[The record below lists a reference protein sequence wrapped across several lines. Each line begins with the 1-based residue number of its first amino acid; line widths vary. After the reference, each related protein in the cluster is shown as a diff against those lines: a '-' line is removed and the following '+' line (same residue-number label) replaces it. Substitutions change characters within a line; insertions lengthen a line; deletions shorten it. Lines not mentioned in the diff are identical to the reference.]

1 MWGSQQRP
9 RRVCCLSKSLPAASS
24 GGTPGPRKSFA
35 RDVLLV
41 VRSPRDLWWAAAEH
55 CILPKGMEMLG
66 VVTPCVS
73 SGSWTGASA
82 CSPSMLRVSGTKS
95 QMPHGAAAL
104 VSIRAASHCPV
115 SAPSLLPLSRGCCF
129 PGATA
134 VGSSGPLWRV
144 LLSLEFYNVL
154 LCPAALD
161 KPLTF
166 LRRAREHFCV
176 LREGQMRRNKPCP
189 PAAMLRT
196 CSQHPGGAL
205 PPSSPAPSCDVTADA
220 LGDLMVLLAST
231 SPEG

>member
-166 LRRAREHFCV
+166 PEKGKGAFLCA
-176 LREGQMRRNKPCP
+176 Q
-189 PAAMLRT
+189 
-196 CSQHPGGAL
+196 GGTDEKEQAL
-205 PPSSPAPSCDVTADA
+205 PSGCHAQDLQPAPRWGSAS
-220 LGDLMVLLAST
+220 LLAC
-231 SPEG
+231 PLL